1 MYINQIEWNKIH
13 VICDAFKIQGSS
25 SDLNS
30 GDFDCLVG
38 ISTWIQKYTLNFMWT
53 GSSHCG
59 TAETNLTMNHDVA
72 GSIPGRA
79 QWVKDP
85 ALP

>member
-38 ISTWIQKYTLNFMWT
+38 SSNWIQNYASMDM
-53 GSSHCG
+53 G
-59 TAETNLTMNHDVA
+59 TA
-72 GSIPGRA
+72 SS
-79 QWVKDP
+79 
-85 ALP
+85 